1 MLVRRNRQTN
11 HAPKIVGLE
20 NWPGDGMEISQDN
33 SLKIKKMRYLITT
46 IEESPF
52 MTEWFIPENNFSQG
66 MIVYDLYKN
75 KYMTDGKTWIDIE
88 YDHF

>member
-1 MLVRRNRQTN
+1 
-11 HAPKIVGLE
+11 
-20 NWPGDGMEISQDN
+20 
-33 SLKIKKMRYLITT
+33 MRYLITT
-46 IEESPF
+46 IEETPF
-52 MTEWFIPENNFSQG
+52 LTEWFMPENNFSQG